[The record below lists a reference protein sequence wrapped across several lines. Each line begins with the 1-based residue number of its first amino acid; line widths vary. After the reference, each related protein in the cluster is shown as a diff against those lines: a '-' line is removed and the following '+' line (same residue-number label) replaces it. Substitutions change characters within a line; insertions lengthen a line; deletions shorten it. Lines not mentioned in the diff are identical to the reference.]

1 MPEITSNG
9 ARIGYRVDGPESA
22 PALLFSN
29 SLGSDL
35 DLWQPQ
41 LALCSRTFRVI
52 RYDIRGHGRSSAPPA
67 PYSLDLLG
75 RDVLAVLDAVGVSR
89 AHFVGISIGGLT
101 GMWLGIHAPERVRKL
116 VLANTGAKIGTD
128 ETWTQRIQAVRTQGL
143 AAIADSVLARWFT
156 PGFAAARPDVVA
168 SIRKTFVACPPEG
181 YIGCCEALRSADL
194 REPVGSL
201 SLPALIITG
210 SFDQSTPPALGQQ
223 LHSRIAGSRLVELAA
238 AHISNVEQS
247 DSFTQ
252 AILGFLQS

>member
-1 MPEITSNG
+1 MPEVTSAG
-9 ARIGYRVDGPESA
+9 ARIGYRVDGPDSA
-22 PALLFSN
+22 PALVFSN

-41 LALCSRTFRVI
+41 LTPCSGAFRVI
-52 RYDIRGHGRSSAPPA
+52 RYDQRGHGRSSAPPG
-67 PYSLDLLG
+67 PYTLDQLG
-75 RDVLAVLDAVGVSR
+75 RDAVAVLDAVGVPQ

-101 GMWLGIHAPERVRKL
+101 GMWLGIHAPERVSRL

-128 ETWTQRIQAVRTQGL
+128 ETWSQRIQAVRTQGL

-194 REPVGSL
+194 RDPVGSI
-201 SLPALIITG
+201 SLPTLIIIG
-210 SFDQSTPPALGQQ
+210 SFDQSTPPALGQE
-223 LHSRIAGSRLVELAA
+223 LHSRIADSSLVELAA

-247 DSFTQ
+247 DNFTQ
-252 AILGFLQS
+252 AILGFLRS